1 MSLAILAA
9 CAPGEIRVAVTSQST
24 LIDYALWRPGL
35 PDGVG
40 DLHRGRITAR
50 VPAMAGAF
58 VALDGPDGFLP
69 DTEGA
74 AGATVG
80 TVLGV
85 RITRAAQG
93 GKGPRL
99 SGMLDA
105 ADRALLAGGTLIAD
119 GLLGGSVIAGGSIA
133 DGSIT
138 GGSITGGSISHGPPA
153 LIRRGPGPLVRL
165 AALYPDAPVLLDD
178 AGLAATLRP
187 LLGTRLTLVRA
198 AFDAQL
204 EGRIEALADPLVDL
218 PGGARLAIYPTPALT
233 SIDVDAGA
241 ATAARADKGPAQFAF
256 NRTILPALAAEIRLR
271 NLSGAI
277 LVDLAGLPARR
288 RAALGPA
295 LAAAL
300 ADDPLR
306 PRLLGFTRLG
316 LAEIVRPRIHPP
328 LHESLAGP
336 HAAGLVALRQAAL
349 EIAANPSRALALRA
363 APPVV
368 GALQADPVAL
378 DDLARRAGRRLVL
391 RADPA
396 LAATAWV
403 LEAVAT

>member
-105 ADRALLAGGTLIAD
+105 ADRALLAGGAQIAH
-119 GLLGGSVIAGGSIA
+119 GVMGGGVIAG
-133 DGSIT
+133 GSIT